1 MAEQVHSLLRVLALI
16 DHFHQEVKL
25 VRQQL
30 EVV

>member
-1 MAEQVHSLLRVLALI
+1 MAEQVHSLLQVPAI
-16 DHFHQEVKL
+16 VDIFHQEVKL